1 MTFRR
6 VFLLPAILLAVLLA
20 ACGNSTAQALP
31 RLDDPKEIIEEA
43 LRTTA
48 ELEFVHARLEAG
60 TGRRAANPSATR
72 SKAT

>member
-6 VFLLPAILLAVLLA
+6 VFLLPAILLAMLLG

-48 ELEFVHARLEAG
+48 ELEFVHARAR
-60 TGRRAANPSATR
+60 GRPGSRRRIPELHAR
-72 SKAT
+72 R